1 MQTDMSCG
9 IINTKKNDKT
19 EHRNTTRKEI
29 IAMKSYR
36 LYRCN
41 YTVKNIEDIRPG
53 ICCERAAELDL
64 LHDFNDWD
72 EAYAALQTY
81 RSSISMY
88 MCCNGHTYFELEEY
102 ALESVTVNEHGRF
115 ISSDS
120 IDYTEFEFRLKRE
133 QCVHGKS
140 VTIEIGPFPTFVEA
154 QNHANQWLIKDEDDD
169 LCDWKLIF

>member
-1 MQTDMSCG
+1 
-9 IINTKKNDKT
+9 
-19 EHRNTTRKEI
+19 
-29 IAMKSYR
+29 
-36 LYRCN
+36 
-41 YTVKNIEDIRPG
+41 
-53 ICCERAAELDL
+53 
-64 LHDFNDWD
+64 
-72 EAYAALQTY
+72 
-81 RSSISMY
+81 